1 MCYKGGMM
9 RPRFIAPLIAAL
21 AVSAGLVGLPSSAAQ
36 SGSVPYPVDDPFYTQ
51 PPSLAD
57 AEMGAVVD
65 SREVALDGF
74 LAKRNYTAWQLKYV
88 SQDTQ
93 GNPWTAVATI
103 IKPQD
108 AIRGRLFT
116 YIPWIDALDSRC
128 NPSYQLRAG
137 LPYQSTTGMI
147 TELMNVANLVDRGLT
162 VMIPDNLGP
171 FNQFAAGY
179 VEGRS
184 VLDGI
189 RAAENFGPAQLP
201 GSDTPVG
208 IFGYSGGARGAEFAA
223 ELAPEYA
230 PELNLIGT
238 VAGGLP
244 VDMASAAAL
253 MNGGPFAGINLS
265 SSFGIDRA
273 YPELNI
279 PALYADPGLGA
290 RLGGLC
296 AAEVLAGHAFTSV
309 QDYSVNR
316 AWPLAEPGVARVLET
331 LRAGNYGTPTTP
343 VYLFMAIDDE
353 IAPIQDADDLVSRY
367 CGKGVDVTYVRY
379 PVVEHVAAELVGLDT
394 AMRWLDDRFAGLPAA
409 NTCGAP
415 GQALTG

>member
-1 MCYKGGMM
+1 MAIC
-9 RPRFIAPLIAAL
+9 
-21 AVSAGLVGLPSSAAQ
+21 SGLVGVPHSSAQ
-36 SGSVPYPVDDPFYTQ
+36 PGLPPYPVDDPFYAQ
-51 PPSLAD
+51 PQSLAD

-65 SREVALDGF
+65 SRMVTLDGF
-74 LAKRNYTAWQLKYV
+74 LAKQQYTAWQLKYV

-93 GNPWTAVATI
+93 GNPWTAMATV
-103 IKPQD
+103 IKPRNS
-108 AIRGRLFT
+108 IPGRLFA

-147 TELMNVANLVDRGLT
+147 TELRNVADLVDRGLT
-162 VMIPDNLGP
+162 VVVPDNLGP

-189 RAAENFGPAQLP
+189 RAAENFGPAELP
-201 GSDTPVG
+201 GAGTAVG
-208 IFGYSGGARGAEFAA
+208 VFGYSGGARGAEFAA
-223 ELAPEYA
+223 ELAPDYA
-230 PELNLIGT
+230 PELNLVGT

-244 VDMASAAAL
+244 ADMASAATL

-265 SSFGIDRA
+265 SSFGIARA

-279 PALYADPGLGA
+279 PALYSDPGLGA

-296 AAEVLAGHAFTSV
+296 AAEVLASYGFTSV

-316 AWPLAEPGVARVLET
+316 AWPLAEPAVAPVLES
-331 LRAGNYGTPTTP
+331 LRAGNYGTPATP

-353 IAPIQDADDLVSRY
+353 IAPIQGIDDLVSTY
-367 CGKGVDVTYVRY
+367 CGKGLDVTYVKY
-379 PVVEHVAAELVGLDT
+379 PVVEHVAAELVGLDP
-394 AMRWLDDRFAGLPAA
+394 AMRWLDDRFAGVPAA
-409 NTCGAP
+409 NTCAAP
-415 GQALTG
+415 GRALVG